1 MRKSGPFLSMRLCA
15 YTSVGAD
22 SGVVGVIA
30 PVGDVLVEV
39 TEAAGWLAD
48 LVDRMCQTK
57 ITSKRMQADTRT
69 ARRTRIPYHSM
80 GTVTS
85 QEGTVKP
92 ESMREKGIFVAWR
105 QLSILAIGRRE
116 ADKWNERS

>member
-1 MRKSGPFLSMRLCA
+1 MRKSGPFRSIRLCA

-39 TEAAGWLAD
+39 AEAAGWVAG
-48 LVDRMCQTK
+48 LVDRRCQTK
-57 ITSKRMQADTRT
+57 ITNKRMQADTST
-69 ARRTRIPYHSM
+69 ASRTRIPYHSM

-92 ESMREKGIFVAWR
+92 ESMQQKGMFVCVAASLDIW
-105 QLSILAIGRRE
+105 
-116 ADKWNERS
+116 D

>member
-1 MRKSGPFLSMRLCA
+1 
-15 YTSVGAD
+15 VGAD
-22 SGVVGVIA
+22 SGVVGVIV

-39 TEAAGWLAD
+39 AEAAGWLAG

-69 ARRTRIPYHSM
+69 ASRTRIPYHSM

-92 ESMREKGIFVAWR
+92 ESMRQKGMFVAWR
-105 QLSILAIGRRE
+105 QVPIPAIRPQEIYGLGGHPHSRIP
-116 ADKWNERS
+116 KL